1 MLSEVGR
8 KDNMDLLDIII
19 AQLVSNIYRD
29 NKIRF
34 YQILRVKFE
43 WQGEVQY
50 EEYSQPGMVSIDDS

>member
-8 KDNMDLLDIII
+8 KDNMDLLAIVI

>member
-8 KDNMDLLDIII
+8 KDNMDLLAIII

-50 EEYSQPGMVSIDDS
+50 EEYSQPGMVSKDDS